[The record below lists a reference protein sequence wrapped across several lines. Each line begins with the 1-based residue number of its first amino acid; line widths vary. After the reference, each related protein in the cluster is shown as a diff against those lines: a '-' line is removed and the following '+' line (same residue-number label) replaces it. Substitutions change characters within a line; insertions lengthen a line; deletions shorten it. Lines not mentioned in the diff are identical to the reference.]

1 MTFTFWGRS
10 RWLAD
15 ACQCLLWA
23 GTVGVGGRL
32 PNNLK
37 KMENIVFVLNYERH
51 WINERLKLLFFKLAN
66 LNRERLDRGPWQQT
80 TGWHWVPAKNCDEE
94 RGLNFFWHFWFCN
107 WCKWLITVMNHLF
120 VLFASS
126 YGWFK
131 FMVLFDAY
139 ARQVWQEK
147 KMCSNFYFLYTWPA
161 CLLCDRIQATLS

>member
-1 MTFTFWGRS
+1 MNCTFSEVIWGDFTFWGRS

-15 ACQCLLWA
+15 ACRSLLWV

-80 TGWHWVPAKNCDEE
+80 TGWHWVPAENCDQERRGSIFLALLVLQLMQMVDNCDES
-94 RGLNFFWHFWFCN
+94 
-107 WCKWLITVMNHLF
+107 LF
-120 VLFASS
+120 L
-126 YGWFK
+126 
-131 FMVLFDAY
+131 
-139 ARQVWQEK
+139 
-147 KMCSNFYFLYTWPA
+147 YFLPA
-161 CLLCDRIQATLS
+161 LMVGLSSWSSLTHTQGKNGKK